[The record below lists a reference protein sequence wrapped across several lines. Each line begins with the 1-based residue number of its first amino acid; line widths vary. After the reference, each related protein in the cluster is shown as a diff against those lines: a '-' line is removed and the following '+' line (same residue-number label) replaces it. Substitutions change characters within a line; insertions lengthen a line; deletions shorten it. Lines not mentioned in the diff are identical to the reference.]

1 MALSEYFRAQLERIG
16 INLVKVPGSDR
27 SHYPSFPRGIRVGSS
42 DISAA
47 ELAALDVTAGT
58 ITASKA
64 VVLDASKKAG
74 GGQLSRF
81 VSSIVAASSSLAATT
96 ATTFSNG
103 TVTLPVLAAGDRVRI
118 RGAVSIATGAGTT
131 TFQLLV
137 KIGGQTVLDTDALG
151 NATTGDYHVFDVEFT
166 LRTVHASTGTGYASN
181 INSGVADESPYTIA
195 SAEAI
200 SNLASNAAM
209 DVIVQGA
216 FGAGSQS
223 ALLQQFDVSVN

>member
-1 MALSEYFRAQLERIG
+1 MPPINELFRDMLSNFGLERVYVNG
-16 INLVKVPGSDR
+16 TGFVPN
-27 SHYPSFPRGIRVGSS
+27 FQRGIRVSGANVSTT
-42 DISAA
+42 
-47 ELAALDVTAGT
+47 ELSALDVTAGT

-64 VVLDASKKAG
+64 VVLDANKKAS

-81 VSSIVAASSSLAATT
+81 ISGITAASTSLAATT

-118 RGAVSIATGAGTT
+118 RGAISIATGAGSQ
-131 TFQLLV
+131 TFQYLV
-137 KIGGQTVLDTDALG
+137 KIGGQTLFDLTALA

-166 LRTVHASTGTGYASN
+166 LRTVHASTGTGYVSA
-181 INSGVADESPYTIA
+181 IVSGEADEVGYSTSTIG
-195 SAEAI
+195 AI
-200 SNLASNAAM
+200 TSLASSAAM

-216 FGAGSQS
+216 FGGASQS

>member
-1 MALSEYFRAQLERIG
+1 MPAINQLFSDLRDKFGIERVFVNGTGWIT
-16 INLVKVPGSDR
+16 N
-27 SHYPSFPRGIRVGSS
+27 FPRGIRVSGANV
-42 DISAA
+42 SAS

-58 ITASKA
+58 LTASKA

-81 VSSIVAASSSLAATT
+81 VSSITAASSSLAATT

-103 TVTLPVLAAGDRVRI
+103 TVTLPVLSAGDRVRI
-118 RGAVSIATGAGTT
+118 RGAVSIATGAGTE

-137 KIGGQTVLDTDALG
+137 KIGGQTVIDTGALA

-166 LRTVHASTGTGYASN
+166 LRTVHASTGTGYAALL
-181 INSGVADESPYTIA
+181 IGGVADENSYIVVA
-195 SAEAI
+195 ANAI

-223 ALLQQFDVSVN
+223 ALLQQLDVSVN